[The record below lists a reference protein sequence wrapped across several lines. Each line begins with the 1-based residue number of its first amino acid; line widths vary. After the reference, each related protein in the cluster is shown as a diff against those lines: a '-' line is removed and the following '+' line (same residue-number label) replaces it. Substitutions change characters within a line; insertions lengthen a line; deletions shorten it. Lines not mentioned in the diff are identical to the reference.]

1 MGNNTEAKK
10 RAVEKY
16 NKKTYDKITIRV
28 RKEETETIKTA
39 ATKAGYSLNMFCLEA
54 IREKMNGK

>member
-28 RKEETETIKTA
+28 RKEETETIKA
-39 ATKAGYSLNMFCLEA
+39 AAAASGDSLNMYCLNA
-54 IREKMNGK
+54 IREKMNK

>member
-28 RKEETETIKTA
+28 RKDETETIKEA
-39 ATKAGYSLNMFCLEA
+39 AAKSGESLNMFCLNA
-54 IREKMNGK
+54 IRDKMKL

>member
-28 RKEETETIKTA
+28 RKEETETIKA
-39 ATKAGYSLNMFCLEA
+39 AAAASGDSLNAFCLNA
-54 IREKMNGK
+54 IREKIQ